1 MVKGATQKRG
11 RITVKKSKSELR
23 EIRNY
28 FPKKLRQQLTF
39 RKDGNYVIIGQKHRL
54 NSHDF
59 YKVAVAVMNLNGNYI
74 HPDFRV
80 SLKTK
85 G

>member
-1 MVKGATQKRG
+1 
-11 RITVKKSKSELR
+11 VKKSKSELR

-28 FPKKLRQQLTF
+28 FPKKLRQKLTF